1 MNADA
6 APLAARSQRLV
17 LGTVQFGV
25 AYGIAGRDTPVPEE
39 EVLSIL
45 DHAVEAG
52 VRTLDTAA
60 AYGDIEERLGRLIGA
75 RPLSVVSKVPTLP
88 AELSPAEAAAASFA
102 HAGRSLE
109 RLGDR
114 LTDLL
119 FHSAS
124 DLDGPRGR
132 AIIDVLEHW
141 ADRHGVRLGVSG
153 YQPDDALRASATY
166 GSRLR
171 TTQLPGNAL
180 DQRVDSAQAR
190 ADLSGLDVHL
200 RSAFLQ
206 GLLLMPEQDAVVRLP
221 GAKGE
226 LAAWHRFCEARA
238 LAPLQAALGVVK
250 SFSAVSAV
258 VLGVDSLQQWR
269 DITSTWYGCTPL
281 RAPELACA
289 PDAALID
296 PRQWKRLQ

>member
-6 APLAARSQRLV
+6 APFAAHSQRLI

-25 AYGIAGRDTPVPEE
+25 AYGIAGRDTPVPEA
-39 EVLSIL
+39 EVQSIL

-60 AYGDIEERLGRLIGA
+60 AYGDIEERLGRLIGR
-75 RPLSVVSKVPTLP
+75 RPLNVVSKVPALAP
-88 AELSPAEAAAASFA
+88 ELSPAQAASA
-102 HAGRSLE
+102 AMTHAERSLE

-114 LTDLL
+114 MTDLL
-119 FHSAS
+119 FHAAS
-124 DLDGPRGR
+124 DLDGSRGL
-132 AIIDVLEHW
+132 AIIDALAPW
-141 ADRHGVRLGVSG
+141 ATRHGVRLGVSG
-153 YQPDDALRASATY
+153 YQPEDALHAATAH
-166 GSRLR
+166 GMRLR

-180 DQRVDSAQAR
+180 DQRIDVPRLR
-190 ADLSGLDVHL
+190 AGLSDLDVHM

-206 GLLLMPEQDAVVRLP
+206 GLLLMPEQDAIARLP

-226 LAAWHRFCEARA
+226 LASWHRFCKTHA

-250 SFSAVSAV
+250 SFSAVNAV
-258 VLGVDSLQQWR
+258 VLGVDSLKQWR
-269 DITSTWYGCTPL
+269 DITSAWQDCRVL
-281 RAPELACA
+281 SAPELACSA
-289 PDAALID
+289 DAALID